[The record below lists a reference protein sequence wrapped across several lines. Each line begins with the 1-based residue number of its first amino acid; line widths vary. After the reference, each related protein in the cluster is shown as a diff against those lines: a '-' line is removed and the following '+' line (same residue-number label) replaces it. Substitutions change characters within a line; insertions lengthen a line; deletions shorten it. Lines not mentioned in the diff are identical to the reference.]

1 MMIPREVVEE
11 VRHRTD
17 IVELI
22 GSYVTLKRAGS
33 NYNGLCPFHS
43 EKTPSFTVFPDSESF
58 YCFGCGAGGDCV
70 TFVMKNDNLDY
81 PSAVEVLA
89 NRAGITLTREKE
101 TRPGGLTRKRVH
113 DMNKDAALFFHKCLM
128 DPIGAEGLKYLT
140 EKRRLSMP
148 LIKHFGLGFAPGS
161 FNILTDYMHKKGYTD
176 QELAQGFLC
185 GISQKNGRAYDYFRN
200 RVIFPIIDTAG
211 NVIAF
216 GGRVMDD
223 SKPKY
228 LNSSD
233 TPAFQKRKNLFAL
246 NFAKNHSADRL
257 ILCEG
262 YMDVISLHAHGFEN
276 AVATLG
282 TAITPEQARLMT
294 KYTNQVVIC
303 YDADEA
309 GQRAAV
315 KAMEVLG
322 QVGMDVRVLHVTDAK
337 DPDEYLNK
345 YGAARFRR
353 LVEGSHTEFSYKS
366 DKIFAKYS
374 MDLAEERIKAAQEL
388 CELIAETPSKVE
400 REIYASI
407 VADKLGISL
416 DSLKNDVERTRN
428 KKLRAL
434 KQKQGKEASLTAKG
448 YGDRVNPDTA
458 KNVQAVAAEE
468 AILGLLMLYPEHR
481 RQVTD
486 GRVVL
491 TEDDFFSGLGKRAFA
506 KIMELEQAEGGF
518 IFTLLGEYFTPDEM
532 GRLQGMVQKRRA
544 LAENGTAVLRAS
556 VQTLHAQKKQSDAKA
571 SGDAVLSIQQLL
583 DAKKKKTE

>member
-11 VRHRTD
+11 VRRRTD

-33 NYNGLCPFHS
+33 NFGGLCPFHS

-58 YCFGCGAGGDCV
+58 YCFGCGAGGDAI
-70 TFVMKNDNLDY
+70 TFVMKNENLDY

-89 NRAGITLTREKE
+89 ARAGIQIVKEQEKS
-101 TRPGGLTRKRVH
+101 TGGLTRKRVH
-113 DMNKDAALFFHKCLM
+113 DMNKDAAKFFHQCLLA
-128 DPIGAEGLKYLT
+128 PIGAEGLKYLT
-140 EKRRLSMP
+140 EKRGLSMA

-161 FNILTDYMHKKGYTD
+161 FNMLTDYMHKKGYTD
-176 QELAQGFLC
+176 AELAQGFLC

-200 RVIFPIIDTAG
+200 RVMFPIIDTAG

-262 YMDVISLHAHGFEN
+262 YMDVISLHAYGFEN

-294 KYTNQVVIC
+294 KYTKQVIIC

-322 QVGMDVRVLHVTDAK
+322 QVGMDVRVLHVNDAK
-337 DPDEYLNK
+337 DPDEYLRK
-345 YGAARFRR
+345 FGDARFRR
-353 LVEGSHTEFSYKS
+353 LIEGSRTEFSYKS
-366 DKIFAKYS
+366 EKIFAKYS
-374 MDLAEERIKAAQEL
+374 MDIPEERIKASEEL
-388 CELIAETPSKVE
+388 CALIAATPSKVE
-400 REIYASI
+400 REIYASM
-407 VADKLGISL
+407 VADKLKISI
-416 DSLKNDVERTRN
+416 DSLKNDIERTRS

-434 KQKQGKEASLTAKG
+434 KQKESKDAGLSAKG

-458 KNVQAVAAEE
+458 RNVQAVAAEE
-468 AILGLLMLYPEHR
+468 AIIGLLMLYPEHR
-481 RQVTD
+481 KMITS
-486 GRVVL
+486 GTIAL
-491 TEDDFFSGLGKRAFA
+491 TEEDFFSALGKRAFA
-506 KIMELEQAEGGF
+506 RIMKMEQEEGGF
-518 IFTLLGEYFTPDEM
+518 SYSLLGEDFTPDEM
-532 GRLQGMVQKRRA
+532 GRLQSMLQKRRA

-556 VQTLHAQKKQSDAKA
+556 VTTLLEQKRKSDARE
-571 SGDAVLSIQQLL
+571 SGDVVQSIQQLL
-583 DAKKKKTE
+583 DAKKKKQ

>member
-1 MMIPREVVEE
+1 MRIPREVVEE

-33 NYNGLCPFHS
+33 NYGGLCPFHS

-58 YCFGCGAGGDCV
+58 YCFGCGAGGDAI
-70 TFVMKNDNLDY
+70 TFVMKNENLDY

-89 NRAGITLTREKE
+89 ARAGIQIVKEQEKN
-101 TRPGGLTRKRVH
+101 TGGLTRKRVH
-113 DMNKDAALFFHKCLM
+113 DMNRDAAKFFHQCLL
-128 DPIGAEGLKYLT
+128 DPIGAEGLRYLT
-140 EKRRLSMP
+140 EKRGLSMA

-161 FNILTDYMHKKGYTD
+161 FNMLTDYMHKRGYTD

-200 RVIFPIIDTAG
+200 RVMFPIIDTAG

-246 NFAKNHSADRL
+246 NFAKNHCTDRL

-262 YMDVISLHAHGFEN
+262 YMDVISLHAYGFEN

-294 KYTNQVVIC
+294 KYTKQVVIC

-309 GQRAAV
+309 GQRAAL
-315 KAMEVLG
+315 KAMDVLG

-337 DPDEYLNK
+337 DPDEFLRK
-345 YGAARFRR
+345 FGDARFRR
-353 LVEGSHTEFSYKS
+353 LVEGSRTEFSYKS
-366 DKIFAKYS
+366 EKIFAKYS
-374 MDLAEERIKAAQEL
+374 MELPEERIKASEEL
-388 CELIAETPSKVE
+388 CALIAQSPSKVE
-400 REIYASI
+400 REIYVSM
-407 VADKLGISL
+407 VADKLGISPE
-416 DSLKNDVERTRN
+416 SMKNDVERAISKRI
-428 KKLRAL
+428 RAM
-434 KQKQGKEASLTAKG
+434 KQKQSKEAGLSAKG

-481 RQVTD
+481 RMITT
-486 GRVVL
+486 GTL
-491 TEDDFFSGLGKRAFA
+491 SLGEEDFFSSLGKRAFA
-506 KIMELEQAEGGF
+506 RIMQMEREEGGF
-518 IFTLLGEYFTPDEM
+518 VYSLMGEDFTPDEM
-532 GRLQGMVQKRRA
+532 GRLQSMLQRRRA

-556 VQTLHAQKKQSDAKA
+556 VQTLIEQKKKSDAKA

-583 DAKKKKTE
+583 DAKKKK

>member
-1 MMIPREVVEE
+1 MSIPREVVEE
-11 VRHRTD
+11 VRRRTD

-33 NYNGLCPFHS
+33 NFGGLCPFHS

-58 YCFGCGAGGDCV
+58 YCFGCGAGGDAI

-89 NRAGITLTREKE
+89 NRAGIRIVHEKE
-101 TRPGGLTRKRVH
+101 KSNPGGLTRARVH
-113 DMNKDAALFFHKCLM
+113 DMNRDAAKFFHKCLL

-140 EKRRLSMP
+140 EKRGLSMA

-161 FNILTDYMHKKGYTD
+161 FNMLTDYMHKKGYTD

-200 RVIFPIIDTAG
+200 RVMFPIIDTAG

-246 NFAKNHSADRL
+246 NYAKNHSSERL

-262 YMDVISLHAHGFEN
+262 YMDVISLHAYGFEN

-294 KYTNQVVIC
+294 KYTKQVVIC

-309 GQRAAV
+309 GQRAAI

-322 QVGMDVRVLHVTDAK
+322 QVGMDVRVLHVNDAK
-337 DPDEYLNK
+337 DPDEYLRK
-345 YGAARFRR
+345 FGDVRFRR
-353 LVEGSHTEFSYKS
+353 LVEGSRTEFSYKS
-366 DKIFAKYS
+366 EKIFAKYS
-374 MDLAEERIKAAQEL
+374 MDIPEERIKASEEL
-388 CELIAETPSKVE
+388 CALIAASPSKVE
-400 REIYASI
+400 REIYAST
-407 VADKLGISL
+407 VADKLRISAE
-416 DSLKNDVERTRN
+416 SLKNDVERTRA
-428 KKLRAL
+428 KKLRAA
-434 KQKQGKEASLTAKG
+434 KQKQGQEASLAAKG
-448 YGDRVNPDTA
+448 YGDRVNPDAA

-468 AILGLLMLYPEHR
+468 TILGLLMLYPEHR
-481 RQVTD
+481 RMITS
-486 GRVVL
+486 GTIVL
-491 TEDDFFSGLGKRAFA
+491 SEEDFFSAFGKRVYAT
-506 KIMELEQAEGGF
+506 MMQLEHAEGGF
-518 IFTLLGEYFTPDEM
+518 DYSLLGEQFSPDEM
-532 GRLQGMVQKRRA
+532 GRLQSMLQRRRA

-556 VQTLHAQKKQSDAKA
+556 VQTLKEQKQKSDARE
-571 SGDAVLSIQQLL
+571 SGDAMASIQQLL
-583 DAKKKKTE
+583 DAKKKKI

>member
-11 VRHRTD
+11 VRRRTD

-101 TRPGGLTRKRVH
+101 NNPGGLTRKRVH
-113 DMNKDAALFFHKCLM
+113 DMNRDAAKFFHQCLLS
-128 DPIGAEGLKYLT
+128 PAGAEGLKYLT
-140 EKRRLSMP
+140 EKRRLSMA

-161 FNILTDYMHKKGYTD
+161 WNMLTDYMLKKGYTEK
-176 QELAQGFLC
+176 ELAQGFLC

-246 NFAKNHSADRL
+246 NFAKNYATDRL

-262 YMDVISLHAHGFEN
+262 YMDVISLHAFGFEN

-294 KYTNQVVIC
+294 KYTKQVVIC

-322 QVGMDVRVLHVTDAK
+322 QVGMDVRVLHVNDAK

-345 YGAARFRR
+345 FGASRFRR

-374 MDLAEERIKAAQEL
+374 MDIPEERIKAAAEL
-388 CELIAETPSKVE
+388 CELIAATPSKVE
-400 REIYASI
+400 REIYASM
-407 VADKLGISL
+407 VADKLKISI
-416 DSLKNDVERTRN
+416 DSLKNDIERTRS
-428 KKLRAL
+428 KKLRAM
-434 KQKQGKEASLTAKG
+434 KQKEGKDATLAAKG

-458 KNVQAVAAEE
+458 RNVQAVAAEE
-468 AILGLLMLYPEHR
+468 AILGLLMMYPEHR
-481 RQVTD
+481 RMITE

-491 TEDDFFSGLGKRAFA
+491 TEEDFFSALGKRAFT
-506 KIMELEQAEGGF
+506 KIMELEEKEGGF
-518 IFTLLGEYFTPDEM
+518 VFTLLGEFFTPDEM

-556 VQTLHAQKKQSDAKA
+556 VETLRAQKQQSDAKET
-571 SGDAVLSIQQLL
+571 GDTVQSIKQLL
-583 DAKKKKTE
+583 DAKKKKNQ

>member
-1 MMIPREVVEE
+1 MSIPREVVEE
-11 VRHRTD
+11 IRHRTD

-22 GSYVTLKRAGS
+22 GSYVTLKRTGS
-33 NYNGLCPFHS
+33 NFGGLCPFHS

-58 YCFGCGAGGDCV
+58 YCFGCGAGGDAI
-70 TFVMKNDNLDY
+70 TFVMKNENLDY

-89 NRAGITLTREKE
+89 ARAGIQIVREQEKNS
-101 TRPGGLTRKRVH
+101 GGLTRKRVH
-113 DMNKDAALFFHKCLM
+113 DMNRDAAKFFHKCLL
-128 DPIGAEGLKYLT
+128 DPIGAEGLRYLT
-140 EKRRLSMP
+140 EKRGLSMA

-161 FNILTDYMHKKGYTD
+161 FNMLTDYMHKRGYTD

-185 GISQKNGRAYDYFRN
+185 GISQKNGHAYDYFRN
-200 RVIFPIIDTAG
+200 RVMFPIIDTAG

-246 NFAKNHSADRL
+246 NFAKNHCTDRL

-262 YMDVISLHAHGFEN
+262 YMDVISLHAYGFEN

-294 KYTNQVVIC
+294 KYTKQVVIC

-309 GQRAAV
+309 GQRAAL

-337 DPDEYLNK
+337 DPDEFLRK
-345 YGAARFRR
+345 FGDARFRR
-353 LVEGSHTEFSYKS
+353 LVEGSRTEFSYKS
-366 DKIFAKYS
+366 EKIFAKYS
-374 MDLAEERIKAAQEL
+374 MDLPEERIKASEEL
-388 CELIAETPSKVE
+388 CALIAQSPSKVE
-400 REIYASI
+400 REIYVSM
-407 VADKLGISL
+407 VADKLGISPE
-416 DSLKNDVERTRN
+416 SMKNDVERAISKRI
-428 KKLRAL
+428 RAM
-434 KQKQGKEASLTAKG
+434 KQKQSKEAGLAAKG
-448 YGDRVNPDTA
+448 YGDRINPDTA

-481 RQVTD
+481 KMITA
-486 GRVVL
+486 GVL
-491 TEDDFFSGLGKRAFA
+491 ALSEDDFFSALGKRAFA
-506 KIMELEQAEGGF
+506 RIMQMEREEGGF
-518 IFTLLGEYFTPDEM
+518 VYSLMGEDFTPDEM
-532 GRLQGMVQKRRA
+532 GRLQSMLQRRRA

-556 VQTLHAQKKQSDAKA
+556 VQTLIEQKKKSEAKA

-583 DAKKKKTE
+583 DAKKKKQ

>member
-11 VRHRTD
+11 VRRRTD

-33 NYNGLCPFHS
+33 NFGGLCPFHS

-58 YCFGCGAGGDCV
+58 YCFGCGAGGDAI
-70 TFVMKNDNLDY
+70 TFVMKNENLDY

-89 NRAGITLTREKE
+89 GRAGIQIVREQEKS
-101 TRPGGLTRKRVH
+101 TGGLTRKRVH
-113 DMNKDAALFFHKCLM
+113 DMNKDAAKFFHQCLLA
-128 DPIGAEGLKYLT
+128 PIGAEGLKYLT
-140 EKRRLSMP
+140 EKRGLSMA

-161 FNILTDYMHKKGYTD
+161 FNMLTDYMHKKGYTD
-176 QELAQGFLC
+176 AELAQGFLC

-200 RVIFPIIDTAG
+200 RVMFPIIDTAG

-262 YMDVISLHAHGFEN
+262 YMDVISLHAYGFEN

-294 KYTNQVVIC
+294 KYTKQVVIC

-322 QVGMDVRVLHVTDAK
+322 QVGMDVRVLHVNDAK
-337 DPDEYLNK
+337 DPDEYLRK
-345 YGAARFRR
+345 FGDARFRR
-353 LVEGSHTEFSYKS
+353 LIEGSRTEFSYKS
-366 DKIFAKYS
+366 EKIFAKYS
-374 MDLAEERIKAAQEL
+374 MDIPEERIKASEEL
-388 CELIAETPSKVE
+388 CALIAATPSKVE
-400 REIYASI
+400 REIYASM
-407 VADKLGISL
+407 VADKLKISI
-416 DSLKNDVERTRN
+416 DSLKNDIERTRS

-434 KQKQGKEASLTAKG
+434 KQKESKDAGLSAKG

-458 KNVQAVAAEE
+458 RNVQAVAAEE
-468 AILGLLMLYPEHR
+468 AIIGLLMLYPEHR
-481 RQVTD
+481 KMITS
-486 GRVVL
+486 GTIAL
-491 TEDDFFSGLGKRAFA
+491 TEEDFFSALGKRAFA
-506 KIMELEQAEGGF
+506 RIMKMEQEEGGF
-518 IFTLLGEYFTPDEM
+518 SYSLLGEDFTPDEM
-532 GRLQGMVQKRRA
+532 GRLQSMLQKRRA

-556 VQTLHAQKKQSDAKA
+556 VTTLLEQKRKSDARE
-571 SGDAVLSIQQLL
+571 SGDVVQSIQQLL
-583 DAKKKKTE
+583 DAKKKKQ

>member
-33 NYNGLCPFHS
+33 NFNGLCPFHS

-58 YCFGCGAGGDCV
+58 YCFGCGAGGDAI
-70 TFVMKNDNLDY
+70 TFVMKNENLDY
-81 PSAVEVLA
+81 PSAIEVLA
-89 NRAGITLTREKE
+89 GRAGIQIVREQEKN
-101 TRPGGLTRKRVH
+101 TGGLTRKRVH
-113 DMNKDAALFFHKCLM
+113 DMNKDAAKFFHQCLLS
-128 DPIGAEGLKYLT
+128 PIGAEGLKYLT
-140 EKRRLSMP
+140 EKRGLSMA

-161 FNILTDYMHKKGYTD
+161 FNMLTDYMHKKGYTD
-176 QELAQGFLC
+176 QELSQGFLC

-200 RVIFPIIDTAG
+200 RVMFPIIDTAG

-246 NFAKNHSADRL
+246 NFAKNHAADRL

-262 YMDVISLHAHGFEN
+262 YMDVISLHAFGFEN

-294 KYTNQVVIC
+294 KYTKQVVIC

-309 GQRAAV
+309 GQRAAI

-322 QVGMDVRVLHVTDAK
+322 QVGMDVRVLHVNDAK
-337 DPDEYLNK
+337 DPDEYLRK
-345 YGAARFRR
+345 FGDARFRR
-353 LVEGSHTEFSYKS
+353 LVEGSRTEFSYKS
-366 DKIFAKYS
+366 EKIFAKYS
-374 MDLAEERIKAAQEL
+374 MDIPEERIKASEEL
-388 CELIAETPSKVE
+388 CALIAATPSKVE
-400 REIYASI
+400 REIYASM
-407 VADKLGISL
+407 VADKLKISI

-428 KKLRAL
+428 KRLRAM
-434 KQKQGKEASLTAKG
+434 KQKEGKEASLAAKG

-481 RQVTD
+481 RMITSGTIQ
-486 GRVVL
+486 L
-491 TEDDFFSGLGKRAFA
+491 SEQDFFSALGKRAFA
-506 KIMELEQAEGGF
+506 CIMKLEHEEGGF
-518 IFTLLGEYFTPDEM
+518 AYALLGEEFTPDEM
-532 GRLQGMVQKRRA
+532 GRLQSMLQKRRA
-544 LAENGTAVLRAS
+544 LTENGTAVLRAS
-556 VQTLHAQKKQSDAKA
+556 VQTLIEQKKKNEAKA

-583 DAKKKKTE
+583 DSKKKKQ

>member
-11 VRHRTD
+11 VRRRTD

-33 NYNGLCPFHS
+33 NFGGLCPFHS

-58 YCFGCGAGGDCV
+58 YCFGCGAGGDAI
-70 TFVMKNDNLDY
+70 TFVMKNENLDY

-89 NRAGITLTREKE
+89 SRAGIQIVKEQEKS
-101 TRPGGLTRKRVH
+101 TGGLTRKRVH
-113 DMNKDAALFFHKCLM
+113 DMNKDAAKFFHQCLLA
-128 DPIGAEGLKYLT
+128 PIGAEGLKYLT
-140 EKRRLSMP
+140 EKRGLSMA

-161 FNILTDYMHKKGYTD
+161 FNMLTDYMHKKGYTD
-176 QELAQGFLC
+176 AELAQGFLC

-200 RVIFPIIDTAG
+200 RVMFPIIDTAG

-262 YMDVISLHAHGFEN
+262 YMDVISLHAYGFEN

-294 KYTNQVVIC
+294 KYTKQVIIC

-322 QVGMDVRVLHVTDAK
+322 QVGMDVRVLHVNDAK
-337 DPDEYLNK
+337 DPDEYLRK
-345 YGAARFRR
+345 FGDARFRR
-353 LVEGSHTEFSYKS
+353 LIEGSRTEFSYKS
-366 DKIFAKYS
+366 EKIFAKYS
-374 MDLAEERIKAAQEL
+374 MDIPEERIKASEEL
-388 CELIAETPSKVE
+388 CALIAATPSKVE
-400 REIYASI
+400 REIYASM
-407 VADKLGISL
+407 VADKLKISI
-416 DSLKNDVERTRN
+416 DSLKNDIERTRS

-434 KQKQGKEASLTAKG
+434 KQKESKDAGLSAKG

-458 KNVQAVAAEE
+458 RNVQAVAAEE
-468 AILGLLMLYPEHR
+468 AIIGLLMLYPEHR
-481 RQVTD
+481 KMITS
-486 GRVVL
+486 GTIAL
-491 TEDDFFSGLGKRAFA
+491 TEEDFFSALGKRAFA
-506 KIMELEQAEGGF
+506 RIMKMEQEEGGF
-518 IFTLLGEYFTPDEM
+518 SYSLLGEDFTPDEM
-532 GRLQGMVQKRRA
+532 GRLQSMLQKRRA

-556 VQTLHAQKKQSDAKA
+556 VTTLLEQKRKSDARE
-571 SGDAVLSIQQLL
+571 SGDVVQSIQQLL
-583 DAKKKKTE
+583 DAKKKKQ

>member
-11 VRHRTD
+11 VRRRTD

-33 NYNGLCPFHS
+33 NFGGLCPFHS

-58 YCFGCGAGGDCV
+58 YCFGCGAGGDAI
-70 TFVMKNDNLDY
+70 TFVMKNENLDY

-89 NRAGITLTREKE
+89 GRAGIQIVKEQEKS
-101 TRPGGLTRKRVH
+101 TGGLTRKRVH
-113 DMNKDAALFFHKCLM
+113 DMNKDAAKFFHQCLLA
-128 DPIGAEGLKYLT
+128 PIGAEGLKYLT
-140 EKRRLSMP
+140 EKRGLSMA

-161 FNILTDYMHKKGYTD
+161 FNMLTDYMHKKGYTD
-176 QELAQGFLC
+176 AELAQGFLC

-200 RVIFPIIDTAG
+200 RVMFPIIDTAG

-262 YMDVISLHAHGFEN
+262 YMDVISLHAYGFEN

-294 KYTNQVVIC
+294 KYTKQVVIC

-322 QVGMDVRVLHVTDAK
+322 QVGMDVRVLHVNDAK
-337 DPDEYLNK
+337 DPDEYLRK
-345 YGAARFRR
+345 FGDARFRR
-353 LVEGSHTEFSYKS
+353 LIEGSRTEFSYKS
-366 DKIFAKYS
+366 EKIFAKYS
-374 MDLAEERIKAAQEL
+374 MDIPEERIKASEEL
-388 CELIAETPSKVE
+388 CALIAATPSKVE
-400 REIYASI
+400 REIYASM
-407 VADKLGISL
+407 VADKLKISI
-416 DSLKNDVERTRN
+416 DSLKNDIERTRS

-434 KQKQGKEASLTAKG
+434 KQKESKDAGLSAKG

-458 KNVQAVAAEE
+458 RNVQAVAAEE
-468 AILGLLMLYPEHR
+468 AIIGLLMLYPEHR
-481 RQVTD
+481 KMITS
-486 GRVVL
+486 GTIAL
-491 TEDDFFSGLGKRAFA
+491 TEEDFFSALGKRAFA
-506 KIMELEQAEGGF
+506 RIMKMEQEEGGF
-518 IFTLLGEYFTPDEM
+518 SYSLLGEDFTPDEM
-532 GRLQGMVQKRRA
+532 GRLQSMLQKRRA

-556 VQTLHAQKKQSDAKA
+556 VTTLLEQKRKSDARE
-571 SGDAVLSIQQLL
+571 SGDVVQSIQQLL
-583 DAKKKKTE
+583 DAKKKKQ

>member
-11 VRHRTD
+11 VRRRTD

-33 NYNGLCPFHS
+33 NFGGLCPFHS

-58 YCFGCGAGGDCV
+58 YCFGCGAGGDAI
-70 TFVMKNDNLDY
+70 TFVMKNENLDY

-89 NRAGITLTREKE
+89 ARAGIQIVKEQEKS
-101 TRPGGLTRKRVH
+101 TGGLTRKRVH
-113 DMNKDAALFFHKCLM
+113 DMNKDAAKFFHQCLLA
-128 DPIGAEGLKYLT
+128 PIGAEGLKYLT
-140 EKRRLSMP
+140 EKRGLSMA

-161 FNILTDYMHKKGYTD
+161 FNMLTDYMHKKGYTD
-176 QELAQGFLC
+176 AELAQGFLC

-200 RVIFPIIDTAG
+200 RVMFPIIDTAG

-246 NFAKNHSADRL
+246 NFAKNHSTDRL

-262 YMDVISLHAHGFEN
+262 YMDVISLHAYGFEN

-294 KYTNQVVIC
+294 KYTKQVIIC

-322 QVGMDVRVLHVTDAK
+322 QVGMDVRVLHVNDAK
-337 DPDEYLNK
+337 DPDEYLRK
-345 YGAARFRR
+345 FGDARFRR
-353 LVEGSHTEFSYKS
+353 LIEGSRTEFSYKS
-366 DKIFAKYS
+366 EKIFAKYS
-374 MDLAEERIKAAQEL
+374 MDIPEERIKASEEL
-388 CELIAETPSKVE
+388 CALIAATPSKVE
-400 REIYASI
+400 REIYASM
-407 VADKLGISL
+407 VADKLKISI
-416 DSLKNDVERTRN
+416 DSLKNDIERTRS

-434 KQKQGKEASLTAKG
+434 KQKESKDAGLSAKG

-458 KNVQAVAAEE
+458 RNVQAVAAEE
-468 AILGLLMLYPEHR
+468 AIIGLLMLYPEHR
-481 RQVTD
+481 KMITS
-486 GRVVL
+486 GTIAL
-491 TEDDFFSGLGKRAFA
+491 TEEDFFSALGKRAFA
-506 KIMELEQAEGGF
+506 RIMKMEQEEGGF
-518 IFTLLGEYFTPDEM
+518 SYSLLGEDFTPDEM
-532 GRLQGMVQKRRA
+532 GRLQSMLQKRRA

-556 VQTLHAQKKQSDAKA
+556 VTTLLEQKRKSDARE
-571 SGDAVLSIQQLL
+571 SGDVVQSIQQLL
-583 DAKKKKTE
+583 DAKKKKQ

>member
-1 MMIPREVVEE
+1 MSIPREVVEE
-11 VRHRTD
+11 IRHRTD

-33 NYNGLCPFHS
+33 NFGGLCPFHS

-58 YCFGCGAGGDCV
+58 YCFGCGAGGDAI
-70 TFVMKNDNLDY
+70 TFVMKNENLDY

-89 NRAGITLTREKE
+89 ARAGIQIVKEQEKN
-101 TRPGGLTRKRVH
+101 TGGLTRKRVH
-113 DMNKDAALFFHKCLM
+113 DMNRDAAKFFHKCLL
-128 DPIGAEGLKYLT
+128 DPIGAEGLRYLT
-140 EKRRLSMP
+140 EKRGLSMA

-161 FNILTDYMHKKGYTD
+161 FNMLTDYMHKRGYTD

-200 RVIFPIIDTAG
+200 RVMFPIIDTAG

-246 NFAKNHSADRL
+246 NFAKNHCADRL

-262 YMDVISLHAHGFEN
+262 YMDVISLHAYGFEN

-294 KYTNQVVIC
+294 KYTKQVVIC

-309 GQRAAV
+309 GQRAAL

-337 DPDEYLNK
+337 DPDEFLRK
-345 YGAARFRR
+345 FGDARFRR
-353 LVEGSHTEFSYKS
+353 LVEGSRTEFSYKS
-366 DKIFAKYS
+366 EKIFAKYS
-374 MDLAEERIKAAQEL
+374 MDLPEERIKASEEL
-388 CELIAETPSKVE
+388 CALIAQSPSKVE
-400 REIYASI
+400 REIYVSM
-407 VADKLGISL
+407 VADKLGISPE
-416 DSLKNDVERTRN
+416 SMKNDVERAISKRI
-428 KKLRAL
+428 RAM
-434 KQKQGKEASLTAKG
+434 KQKQSKEAGLAAKG
-448 YGDRVNPDTA
+448 YGDRINPDTA

-481 RQVTD
+481 KMITA
-486 GRVVL
+486 GVL
-491 TEDDFFSGLGKRAFA
+491 ALSEDDFFSALGKRAFA
-506 KIMELEQAEGGF
+506 RIMQMEREEGGF
-518 IFTLLGEYFTPDEM
+518 VYSLMGEDFTPDEM
-532 GRLQGMVQKRRA
+532 GRLQSMLQRRRA

-556 VQTLHAQKKQSDAKA
+556 VQTLIEQKKKSEAKA

-583 DAKKKKTE
+583 DAKKKKQ

>member
-33 NYNGLCPFHS
+33 NFGGLCPFHS
-43 EKTPSFTVFPDSESF
+43 EKTPSFTVFPDSQSF
-58 YCFGCGAGGDCV
+58 YCFGCGAGGDAI

-81 PSAVEVLA
+81 PSAIEVLA
-89 NRAGITLTREKE
+89 SRAGIRVVREQEKE
-101 TRPGGLTRKRVH
+101 KGGLTRSRVH
-113 DMNKDAALFFHKCLM
+113 DMNREAAKFFHKCLL

-140 EKRRLSMP
+140 EKRGLSMA

-161 FNILTDYMHKKGYTD
+161 FNMLTDYMHKKGFTD

-200 RVIFPIIDTAG
+200 RVMFPIIDTAG

-246 NFAKNHSADRL
+246 NFAKNYSTERL

-262 YMDVISLHAHGFEN
+262 YMDVISLHAYGFEN

-294 KYTNQVVIC
+294 KYTKQVVIC

-309 GQRAAV
+309 GQRAAI

-337 DPDEYLNK
+337 DPDEFLRK
-345 YGAARFRR
+345 FGDARFRR
-353 LVEGSHTEFSYKS
+353 LVEGSRTEFSYKS
-366 DKIFAKYS
+366 EKIFAKYS
-374 MDLAEERIKAAQEL
+374 MDIPEERIKASEEL
-388 CELIAETPSKVE
+388 CALIALSPSKVE
-400 REIYASI
+400 REIYASM
-407 VADKLGISL
+407 VADKLHISAE
-416 DSLKNDVERTRN
+416 SLKNDVERTRS
-428 KKLRAL
+428 KKLRAA
-434 KQKQGKEASLTAKG
+434 KQKEGKDASLAARG

-481 RQVTD
+481 RMITS
-486 GRVVL
+486 GTIVL
-491 TEDDFFSGLGKRAFA
+491 GEDDFFSGLGKRTCARVMQ
-506 KIMELEQAEGGF
+506 MEAEEGGF
-518 IFTLLGEYFTPDEM
+518 DYSLLGEDFSIDEM
-532 GRLQGMVQKRRA
+532 GRLQSMLQRRRA

-556 VQTLHAQKKQSDAKA
+556 VETLKQQKQRSDARE
-571 SGDAVLSIQQLL
+571 SGDAVGSIKQLL
-583 DAKKKKTE
+583 

>member
-11 VRHRTD
+11 VRRRTD

-33 NYNGLCPFHS
+33 NFGGLCPFHS

-58 YCFGCGAGGDCV
+58 YCFGCGAGGDAI
-70 TFVMKNDNLDY
+70 TFVMKNENLDY

-89 NRAGITLTREKE
+89 ARAGIQIVKEQEKS
-101 TRPGGLTRKRVH
+101 TGGLTRKRVH
-113 DMNKDAALFFHKCLM
+113 DMNKDAAKFFHQCLLA
-128 DPIGAEGLKYLT
+128 PIGAEGLKYLT
-140 EKRRLSMP
+140 EKRGLSMA

-161 FNILTDYMHKKGYTD
+161 FNMLTDYMHKKGYTD
-176 QELAQGFLC
+176 AELAQGFLC

-200 RVIFPIIDTAG
+200 RVMFPIIDTAG

-246 NFAKNHSADRL
+246 NFAKNHSTDRL

-262 YMDVISLHAHGFEN
+262 YMDVISLHAYGFEN

-294 KYTNQVVIC
+294 KYTKQVIIC

-322 QVGMDVRVLHVTDAK
+322 QVGMDVRVLHVNDAK
-337 DPDEYLNK
+337 DPDEYLRK
-345 YGAARFRR
+345 FGDARFRR
-353 LVEGSHTEFSYKS
+353 LIEGSRTEFSYKS
-366 DKIFAKYS
+366 EKIFAKYS
-374 MDLAEERIKAAQEL
+374 MDIPEERIKASEEL
-388 CELIAETPSKVE
+388 CALIAATPSKVE
-400 REIYASI
+400 REIYASM
-407 VADKLGISL
+407 VADKLKISI
-416 DSLKNDVERTRN
+416 DSLKNDIERTRS
-428 KKLRAL
+428 KKLRAM
-434 KQKQGKEASLTAKG
+434 KQKESKDAGLSAKG

-458 KNVQAVAAEE
+458 RNVQAVAAEE
-468 AILGLLMLYPEHR
+468 AIIGLLMLYPEHR
-481 RQVTD
+481 RMITS
-486 GRVVL
+486 GTIAL
-491 TEDDFFSGLGKRAFA
+491 TEEDFFSALGKRAFA
-506 KIMELEQAEGGF
+506 RIMKMEQEEGGF
-518 IFTLLGEYFTPDEM
+518 SYSLLGEDFTPDEM
-532 GRLQGMVQKRRA
+532 GRLQSMLQKRRA

-556 VQTLHAQKKQSDAKA
+556 VTTLLEQKRKSDARE
-571 SGDAVLSIQQLL
+571 SGDVVQSIQQLL
-583 DAKKKKTE
+583 DAKKKKQ

>member
-1 MMIPREVVEE
+1 MRIPREVVEE
-11 VRHRTD
+11 IRHRTD

-33 NYNGLCPFHS
+33 NFGGLCPFHS

-58 YCFGCGAGGDCV
+58 YCFGCGAGGDAI
-70 TFVMKNDNLDY
+70 TFVMKNENLDY

-89 NRAGITLTREKE
+89 ARAGIQIVREQEKNS
-101 TRPGGLTRKRVH
+101 GGLTRKRVH
-113 DMNKDAALFFHKCLM
+113 DMNRDAAKFFHKCLL
-128 DPIGAEGLKYLT
+128 DPIGAEGLRYLT
-140 EKRRLSMP
+140 EKRGLSMA

-161 FNILTDYMHKKGYTD
+161 FNMLTDYMHKRGYTD

-200 RVIFPIIDTAG
+200 RVMFPIIDTAG

-246 NFAKNHSADRL
+246 NFAKNHCTDRL

-262 YMDVISLHAHGFEN
+262 YMDVISLHAYGFEN

-294 KYTNQVVIC
+294 KYTKQVVIC

-309 GQRAAV
+309 GQRAAL

-337 DPDEYLNK
+337 DPDEFLRK
-345 YGAARFRR
+345 FGDARFRR
-353 LVEGSHTEFSYKS
+353 LVEGSRTEFSYKS
-366 DKIFAKYS
+366 EKIFAKYS
-374 MDLAEERIKAAQEL
+374 MDLPEERIKASEEL
-388 CELIAETPSKVE
+388 CALIAQSPSKVE
-400 REIYASI
+400 REIYVSM
-407 VADKLGISL
+407 VADKLGISPE
-416 DSLKNDVERTRN
+416 SMKNDVERAISKRI
-428 KKLRAL
+428 RAM
-434 KQKQGKEASLTAKG
+434 KQKQSKEAGLAAKG
-448 YGDRVNPDTA
+448 YGDRINPDTA

-481 RQVTD
+481 KMITA
-486 GRVVL
+486 GVL
-491 TEDDFFSGLGKRAFA
+491 ALSEDDFFSALGKRAFA
-506 KIMELEQAEGGF
+506 RIMQMEREEGGF
-518 IFTLLGEYFTPDEM
+518 VYSLMGEDFTPDEM
-532 GRLQGMVQKRRA
+532 GRLQSMLQRRRA

-556 VQTLHAQKKQSDAKA
+556 VQTLIEQKKKSEAKA

-583 DAKKKKTE
+583 DAKKKKQ

>member
-11 VRHRTD
+11 VRRRTD

-33 NYNGLCPFHS
+33 NFGGLCPFHS

-58 YCFGCGAGGDCV
+58 YCFGCGAGGDAI
-70 TFVMKNDNLDY
+70 TFVMKNENLDY

-89 NRAGITLTREKE
+89 GRAGIQIVREQEKS
-101 TRPGGLTRKRVH
+101 TGGLTRKRVH
-113 DMNKDAALFFHKCLM
+113 DMNKDAAKFFHQCLLA
-128 DPIGAEGLKYLT
+128 PIGAEGLQYLT
-140 EKRRLSMP
+140 EKRGLSMA

-161 FNILTDYMHKKGYTD
+161 FNMLTDYMHKKGYTD
-176 QELAQGFLC
+176 AELAQGFLC

-200 RVIFPIIDTAG
+200 RVMFPIIDTAG

-262 YMDVISLHAHGFEN
+262 YMDVISLHAYGFEN

-294 KYTNQVVIC
+294 KYTKQVVIC

-322 QVGMDVRVLHVTDAK
+322 QVGMDVRVLHVNDAK
-337 DPDEYLNK
+337 DPDEYLRK
-345 YGAARFRR
+345 FGDARFRR
-353 LVEGSHTEFSYKS
+353 LVEGSRTEFSYKS
-366 DKIFAKYS
+366 EKIFAKYS
-374 MDLAEERIKAAQEL
+374 MDIPEERIKASEEL
-388 CELIAETPSKVE
+388 CALIAATPSKVE
-400 REIYASI
+400 REIYASM
-407 VADKLGISL
+407 VADKLKISI
-416 DSLKNDVERTRN
+416 DSLKNDIERTRN

-434 KQKQGKEASLTAKG
+434 KQKESKDAGLAAKG

-458 KNVQAVAAEE
+458 RNVQAVAAEE
-468 AILGLLMLYPEHR
+468 AIIGLLMLYPEHR
-481 RQVTD
+481 RMITS
-486 GRVVL
+486 GAIAL
-491 TEDDFFSGLGKRAFA
+491 SEEDFFSALGKRAFA
-506 KIMELEQAEGGF
+506 SIMKMEQDEGGF
-518 IFTLLGEYFTPDEM
+518 VYSLLGEDFTPDEM
-532 GRLQGMVQKRRA
+532 GRLQSMLQKRRS

-556 VQTLHAQKKQSDAKA
+556 VTTLKEQKRKSDARE
-571 SGDAVLSIQQLL
+571 SGDVVQSIQQLL
-583 DAKKKKTE
+583 EAKKKKQ

>member
-1 MMIPREVVEE
+1 MRIPREVVEE

-33 NYNGLCPFHS
+33 NFGGLCPFHS

-58 YCFGCGAGGDCV
+58 YCFGCGAGGDAI
-70 TFVMKNDNLDY
+70 TFVMKNENLDY

-89 NRAGITLTREKE
+89 ARAGIQIVREQEKNS
-101 TRPGGLTRKRVH
+101 GGLTRKRVH
-113 DMNKDAALFFHKCLM
+113 DMNRDAAKFFHKCLL
-128 DPIGAEGLKYLT
+128 DPIGAEGLRYLT
-140 EKRRLSMP
+140 EKRGLSMA

-161 FNILTDYMHKKGYTD
+161 FNMLTDYMHKRGYTD

-200 RVIFPIIDTAG
+200 RVMFPIIDTAG

-246 NFAKNHSADRL
+246 NFAKNHCTDRL

-262 YMDVISLHAHGFEN
+262 YMDVISLHAYGLEN

-294 KYTNQVVIC
+294 KYTKQVVIC

-309 GQRAAV
+309 GQRAAL

-337 DPDEYLNK
+337 DPDEFLRK
-345 YGAARFRR
+345 FGDARFRR
-353 LVEGSHTEFSYKS
+353 LVEGSRTEFSYKS
-366 DKIFAKYS
+366 EKIFAKYS
-374 MDLAEERIKAAQEL
+374 MDLPEERIKASEEL
-388 CELIAETPSKVE
+388 CALIAQSPSKVE
-400 REIYASI
+400 REIYVSM
-407 VADKLGISL
+407 VADKLGISPE
-416 DSLKNDVERTRN
+416 SMKNDVERAISKRI
-428 KKLRAL
+428 RAM
-434 KQKQGKEASLTAKG
+434 KQKQSKEAGLAAKG
-448 YGDRVNPDTA
+448 YGDRINPDTA

-481 RQVTD
+481 KMITA
-486 GRVVL
+486 GVL
-491 TEDDFFSGLGKRAFA
+491 ALSEDDFFSALGKRAFA
-506 KIMELEQAEGGF
+506 RIMQMEREEGGF
-518 IFTLLGEYFTPDEM
+518 VYSLMGEDFTPDEM
-532 GRLQGMVQKRRA
+532 GRLQSMLQRRRA

-556 VQTLHAQKKQSDAKA
+556 VQTLIEQKKKSEAKA

-583 DAKKKKTE
+583 DAKKKKQ

>member
-1 MMIPREVVEE
+1 MSIPREVVEE
-11 VRHRTD
+11 IRHRTD

-33 NYNGLCPFHS
+33 NFGGLCPFHS

-58 YCFGCGAGGDCV
+58 YCFGCGAGGDAI
-70 TFVMKNDNLDY
+70 TFVMKNENLDY

-89 NRAGITLTREKE
+89 ARAGIQIVREQEKNS
-101 TRPGGLTRKRVH
+101 GGLTRKRVH
-113 DMNKDAALFFHKCLM
+113 DMNRDAAKFFHKCLL
-128 DPIGAEGLKYLT
+128 DPIGAEGLRYLT
-140 EKRRLSMP
+140 EKRGLSMA

-161 FNILTDYMHKKGYTD
+161 FNMLTDYMHKRGYTD

-200 RVIFPIIDTAG
+200 RVMFPIIDTAG

-246 NFAKNHSADRL
+246 NFAKNHCADRL

-262 YMDVISLHAHGFEN
+262 YMDVISLHAYGFEN

-294 KYTNQVVIC
+294 KYTKQVVIC

-309 GQRAAV
+309 GQRAAL

-337 DPDEYLNK
+337 DPDEFLRK
-345 YGAARFRR
+345 FGDARFRR
-353 LVEGSHTEFSYKS
+353 LVEGSRTEFSYKS
-366 DKIFAKYS
+366 EKIFAKYS
-374 MDLAEERIKAAQEL
+374 MDLPEERIKASEEL
-388 CELIAETPSKVE
+388 CALIAQSPSKVE
-400 REIYASI
+400 REIYVSM
-407 VADKLGISL
+407 VADKLGISPE
-416 DSLKNDVERTRN
+416 SMKNDVERDISKRI
-428 KKLRAL
+428 RAM
-434 KQKQGKEASLTAKG
+434 KQKQSKEAGLAAKG
-448 YGDRVNPDTA
+448 YGDRINPDTA

-481 RQVTD
+481 KMITA
-486 GRVVL
+486 GVL
-491 TEDDFFSGLGKRAFA
+491 ALSEDDFFSALGKRAFA
-506 KIMELEQAEGGF
+506 RIMQMEREEGGF
-518 IFTLLGEYFTPDEM
+518 VYSLMGEDFTPDEM
-532 GRLQGMVQKRRA
+532 GRLQSMLQRRRA

-556 VQTLHAQKKQSDAKA
+556 VQTLIEQKKKSEAKA

-583 DAKKKKTE
+583 DAKKKKQ

>member
-1 MMIPREVVEE
+1 MSIPREVVEE
-11 VRHRTD
+11 IRHRTD

-33 NYNGLCPFHS
+33 NFGGLCPFHS

-58 YCFGCGAGGDCV
+58 DCFGCGAGGDAI
-70 TFVMKNDNLDY
+70 TFVMKNENLDY

-89 NRAGITLTREKE
+89 ARAGIQIVKEQEKN
-101 TRPGGLTRKRVH
+101 TGGLTRKRVH
-113 DMNKDAALFFHKCLM
+113 DMNRDAAKFFHKCLL
-128 DPIGAEGLKYLT
+128 DPIGAEGLRYLT
-140 EKRRLSMP
+140 EKRGLSMA

-161 FNILTDYMHKKGYTD
+161 FNMLTDYMHKRGYTD

-200 RVIFPIIDTAG
+200 RVMFPIIDTAG

-246 NFAKNHSADRL
+246 NFAKNHCADRL

-262 YMDVISLHAHGFEN
+262 YMDVISLHAYGFEN

-294 KYTNQVVIC
+294 KYTKQVVIC

-309 GQRAAV
+309 GQRAAL

-337 DPDEYLNK
+337 DPDEFLRK
-345 YGAARFRR
+345 FGDARFRR
-353 LVEGSHTEFSYKS
+353 LVEGSRTEFSYKS
-366 DKIFAKYS
+366 EKIFAKYS
-374 MDLAEERIKAAQEL
+374 MDLPEERIKASEEL
-388 CELIAETPSKVE
+388 CALIAQSPSKVE
-400 REIYASI
+400 REIYVSM
-407 VADKLGISL
+407 VADKLGISPE
-416 DSLKNDVERTRN
+416 SMKNDVERAISKRI
-428 KKLRAL
+428 RAM
-434 KQKQGKEASLTAKG
+434 KQKQSKEAGLAAKG
-448 YGDRVNPDTA
+448 YGDRINPDTA

-481 RQVTD
+481 KMITA
-486 GRVVL
+486 GVL
-491 TEDDFFSGLGKRAFA
+491 ALSEDDFFSALGKRAFA
-506 KIMELEQAEGGF
+506 RIMQMEREEGGF
-518 IFTLLGEYFTPDEM
+518 VYSLMGEDFTPDEM
-532 GRLQGMVQKRRA
+532 GRLQSMLQRRRA

-556 VQTLHAQKKQSDAKA
+556 VQTLIEQKKKSEAKA

-583 DAKKKKTE
+583 DAKKKKQ

>member
-1 MMIPREVVEE
+1 MSIPREVVEE
-11 VRHRTD
+11 IRHRTD

-33 NYNGLCPFHS
+33 NFGGLCPFHS

-58 YCFGCGAGGDCV
+58 YCFGCGAGGDAI
-70 TFVMKNDNLDY
+70 TFVMKNENLDY

-89 NRAGITLTREKE
+89 ARAGIQIVREQEKNS
-101 TRPGGLTRKRVH
+101 GGLTRKRVH
-113 DMNKDAALFFHKCLM
+113 DMNRDAAKFFHKCLL
-128 DPIGAEGLKYLT
+128 DPIGAEGLRYLT
-140 EKRRLSMP
+140 EKRGLSMA

-161 FNILTDYMHKKGYTD
+161 FNMLTDYMHKRGYTD

-200 RVIFPIIDTAG
+200 RVMFPIIDTAG

-246 NFAKNHSADRL
+246 NFAKNHCTDRL

-262 YMDVISLHAHGFEN
+262 YMDVISLHAYGFEN

-294 KYTNQVVIC
+294 KYTKQVVIC

-309 GQRAAV
+309 GQRAAL

-337 DPDEYLNK
+337 DPDEFLRK
-345 YGAARFRR
+345 FGDARFRR
-353 LVEGSHTEFSYKS
+353 LVEGSRTEFSYKS
-366 DKIFAKYS
+366 EKIFAKYS
-374 MDLAEERIKAAQEL
+374 MDLPEERIKASEEL
-388 CELIAETPSKVE
+388 CALIAQSPSKVE
-400 REIYASI
+400 REIYVSM
-407 VADKLGISL
+407 VADKLGISPE
-416 DSLKNDVERTRN
+416 SMKNDVERAISKRI
-428 KKLRAL
+428 RAM
-434 KQKQGKEASLTAKG
+434 KQKQSKEAGLAAKG
-448 YGDRVNPDTA
+448 YGDRINPDTA

-481 RQVTD
+481 KMITA
-486 GRVVL
+486 GVL
-491 TEDDFFSGLGKRAFA
+491 ALSEDDFFSALGKRAFA
-506 KIMELEQAEGGF
+506 RIMQMEREEGGF
-518 IFTLLGEYFTPDEM
+518 VYSLMGEDFTPDEM
-532 GRLQGMVQKRRA
+532 GRLQSMLQRRRA

-556 VQTLHAQKKQSDAKA
+556 VQTLIEQKKKSEAKA

-583 DAKKKKTE
+583 DAKKKKQ

>member
-1 MMIPREVVEE
+1 MSIPREVVEE
-11 VRHRTD
+11 VRRRTD

-33 NYNGLCPFHS
+33 NFGGLCPFHS

-58 YCFGCGAGGDCV
+58 YCFGCGAGGDAI

-81 PSAVEVLA
+81 PAAVEVLA
-89 NRAGITLTREKE
+89 NRAGIRIVHEKE
-101 TRPGGLTRKRVH
+101 KDTGGLTRARVH
-113 DMNKDAALFFHKCLM
+113 DMNRDAAKFFHKCLL
-128 DPIGAEGLKYLT
+128 DPIGVEGLRYLT
-140 EKRRLSMP
+140 EKRGLSMA

-161 FNILTDYMHKKGYTD
+161 FNMLTDYMHKRGYTD

-200 RVIFPIIDTAG
+200 RVMFPIIDTAG

-246 NFAKNHSADRL
+246 NYAKNYSSERL

-262 YMDVISLHAHGFEN
+262 YMDVISLHAYGFEN

-294 KYTNQVVIC
+294 KYTKQVVIC

-309 GQRAAV
+309 GQRAAI

-322 QVGMDVRVLHVTDAK
+322 QVGMDVRVLHVNDAK
-337 DPDEYLNK
+337 DPDEYLRK
-345 YGAARFRR
+345 FGDVRFRR
-353 LVEGSHTEFSYKS
+353 LVEGSRTEFSYKS
-366 DKIFAKYS
+366 EKIFAKYN
-374 MDLAEERIKAAQEL
+374 MDIPEERIKASEEL
-388 CELIAETPSKVE
+388 CALIAASPSKVE
-400 REIYASI
+400 REIYAST
-407 VADKLGISL
+407 VADKLRISV

-428 KKLRAL
+428 KKLRAA
-434 KQKQGKEASLTAKG
+434 KQKEGQQASLAARG
-448 YGDRVNPDTA
+448 YGDRVNPDAA
-458 KNVQAVAAEE
+458 KNMQAVAAEE
-468 AILGLLMLYPEHR
+468 AILGLIMLYPEHR
-481 RQVTD
+481 KMITT
-486 GRVVL
+486 GTVVL
-491 TEDDFFSGLGKRAFA
+491 SENDFFSDFGKRAYTS
-506 KIMELEQAEGGF
+506 IMQMEGLDGGF
-518 IFTLLGEYFTPDEM
+518 NYSLLGESFSPDEM
-532 GRLQGMVQKRRA
+532 GRLQSMLQRRRA

-556 VQTLHAQKKQSDAKA
+556 VQTLKEQKQKSDVRE
-571 SGDAVLSIQQLL
+571 SGNALDSIQQLL
-583 DAKKKKTE
+583 DAKKKKI

>member
-1 MMIPREVVEE
+1 MRIPREVVEE

-33 NYNGLCPFHS
+33 NFGGLCPFHS

-58 YCFGCGAGGDCV
+58 YCFGCGAGGDAI
-70 TFVMKNDNLDY
+70 TFVMKNENLDY

-89 NRAGITLTREKE
+89 ARAGIQIVREQE
-101 TRPGGLTRKRVH
+101 QNTGGLTRKRVH
-113 DMNKDAALFFHKCLM
+113 DMNRDAAKFFHQCLLS
-128 DPIGAEGLKYLT
+128 PVGAEGLKYLT
-140 EKRRLSMP
+140 EKRGLSMA

-161 FNILTDYMHKKGYTD
+161 FNMLTDYMHKKGYTD

-200 RVIFPIIDTAG
+200 RVMFPIIDTAG

-246 NFAKNHSADRL
+246 NFAKNHCADRL

-262 YMDVISLHAHGFEN
+262 YMDVISLHAYGFEN

-294 KYTNQVVIC
+294 KYTKQVVIC

-309 GQRAAV
+309 GQRAAL

-337 DPDEYLNK
+337 DPDEYLRK
-345 YGAARFRR
+345 FGDARFRR
-353 LVEGSHTEFSYKS
+353 LVEGSRTEFSYKS
-366 DKIFAKYS
+366 EKILAKYS
-374 MDLAEERIKAAQEL
+374 MDLPEERIKASEEL
-388 CELIAETPSKVE
+388 CALIAQSSSKVE
-400 REIYASI
+400 REIYASM
-407 VADKLGISL
+407 VADKLGISVE
-416 DSLKNDVERTRN
+416 SLKNDVERAIHKRI
-428 KKLRAL
+428 RAM
-434 KQKQGKEASLTAKG
+434 KQKQSKEAGLAAKG

-468 AILGLLMLYPEHR
+468 AIIGLLMLYPEHR
-481 RQVTD
+481 KMITT
-486 GRVVL
+486 GTL
-491 TEDDFFSGLGKRAFA
+491 ALGEDDFFSALGKRAFA
-506 KIMELEQAEGGF
+506 RIMQMEREEGGF
-518 IFTLLGEYFTPDEM
+518 SYSLMGEDFSPDEM
-532 GRLQGMVQKRRA
+532 GRLQSMLQKRRA

-556 VQTLHAQKKQSDAKA
+556 VQTLIEQKKKSDAKA
-571 SGDAVLSIQQLL
+571 SGDTVLSIQQLL
-583 DAKKKKTE
+583 DAKKKKQS

>member
-11 VRHRTD
+11 VRRRTD

-33 NYNGLCPFHS
+33 NFGGLCPFHS

-58 YCFGCGAGGDCV
+58 YCFGCGAGGDAI
-70 TFVMKNDNLDY
+70 TFVMKNENLDY

-89 NRAGITLTREKE
+89 ARAGIQIVKEQEKS
-101 TRPGGLTRKRVH
+101 TGGLTRKRVH
-113 DMNKDAALFFHKCLM
+113 DMNKDAAKFFHQCLLA
-128 DPIGAEGLKYLT
+128 PIGAEGLKYLT
-140 EKRRLSMP
+140 EKRGLSMA

-161 FNILTDYMHKKGYTD
+161 FNMLTDYMHKKGYTD
-176 QELAQGFLC
+176 AELAQGFLC

-200 RVIFPIIDTAG
+200 RVMFPIIDTAG

-246 NFAKNHSADRL
+246 NFAKNHSTDRL

-262 YMDVISLHAHGFEN
+262 YMDVISLHAYGFEN

-294 KYTNQVVIC
+294 KYTKQVIIC

-322 QVGMDVRVLHVTDAK
+322 QVGMDVRVLHVNDAK
-337 DPDEYLNK
+337 DPDEYLRK
-345 YGAARFRR
+345 FGDARFRR
-353 LVEGSHTEFSYKS
+353 LIEGSRTEFSYKS
-366 DKIFAKYS
+366 EKIFAKYS
-374 MDLAEERIKAAQEL
+374 MDIPEERIKASEEL
-388 CELIAETPSKVE
+388 CALIAATPSKVE
-400 REIYASI
+400 REIYASM
-407 VADKLGISL
+407 VADKLKISI
-416 DSLKNDVERTRN
+416 DSLKNDIERTRS

-434 KQKQGKEASLTAKG
+434 KQKESKDAGLSAKG

-458 KNVQAVAAEE
+458 RNVQAVAAEE
-468 AILGLLMLYPEHR
+468 AIIGLLMLYPEHR
-481 RQVTD
+481 RMITS
-486 GRVVL
+486 GTIAL
-491 TEDDFFSGLGKRAFA
+491 TEEDFFSALGKRAFA
-506 KIMELEQAEGGF
+506 RIMKMEQEEGGF
-518 IFTLLGEYFTPDEM
+518 SYSLLGEDFTPDEM
-532 GRLQGMVQKRRA
+532 GRLQSMLQKRRA

-556 VQTLHAQKKQSDAKA
+556 VTTLLEQKRKSDARE
-571 SGDAVLSIQQLL
+571 SGDVVQSIQQLL
-583 DAKKKKTE
+583 DAKKKKQ

>member
-33 NYNGLCPFHS
+33 NFGGLCPFHS
-43 EKTPSFTVFPDSESF
+43 EKTPSFTVFPDSQSF
-58 YCFGCGAGGDCV
+58 YCFGCGAGGDAI

-81 PSAVEVLA
+81 PSAIEVLA
-89 NRAGITLTREKE
+89 SRAGIRVVREQEKE
-101 TRPGGLTRKRVH
+101 KGGLTRSRVH
-113 DMNKDAALFFHKCLM
+113 DMNREAAKFFHKCLL

-140 EKRRLSMP
+140 EKRGLSMA

-161 FNILTDYMHKKGYTD
+161 FNMLTDYMHKKGFTD

-200 RVIFPIIDTAG
+200 RVMFPIIDTAG

-246 NFAKNHSADRL
+246 NFAKNYSTERL

-262 YMDVISLHAHGFEN
+262 YMDVISLHAYGFEN

-294 KYTNQVVIC
+294 KYTKQVVIC

-309 GQRAAV
+309 GQRAAI

-337 DPDEYLNK
+337 DPDEFLRK
-345 YGAARFRR
+345 FGDARFRR
-353 LVEGSHTEFSYKS
+353 LVEGSRTEFSYKS
-366 DKIFAKYS
+366 EKIFAKYS
-374 MDLAEERIKAAQEL
+374 MDIPEERIKASEEL
-388 CELIAETPSKVE
+388 CALIALSPSKVE
-400 REIYASI
+400 REIYASM
-407 VADKLGISL
+407 VADKLHISAE
-416 DSLKNDVERTRN
+416 SLKNDVERTRS
-428 KKLRAL
+428 KKLRAA
-434 KQKQGKEASLTAKG
+434 KQKEGKDASLAARG

-481 RQVTD
+481 RMITS
-486 GRVVL
+486 GTIVL
-491 TEDDFFSGLGKRAFA
+491 GEDDFFSGLGKRTFA
-506 KIMELEQAEGGF
+506 RIMQMEAEEGGF
-518 IFTLLGEYFTPDEM
+518 DYSLLGEDFSIDEM
-532 GRLQGMVQKRRA
+532 GRLQSMLQRRRA

-556 VQTLHAQKKQSDAKA
+556 VETLKQQKQRSDARE
-571 SGDAVLSIQQLL
+571 SGDAVGSIKQLL
-583 DAKKKKTE
+583 DAKKKKI

>member
-33 NYNGLCPFHS
+33 NFNGLCPFHS

-58 YCFGCGAGGDCV
+58 YCFGCGAGGDAI
-70 TFVMKNDNLDY
+70 TFVMKNENLDY
-81 PSAVEVLA
+81 PSAIEVLA
-89 NRAGITLTREKE
+89 GRAGIQIVREQEKHA
-101 TRPGGLTRKRVH
+101 GGLTRKRVH
-113 DMNKDAALFFHKCLM
+113 DMNKDAAKFFHQCLLS
-128 DPIGAEGLKYLT
+128 PIGAEGLKYLT
-140 EKRRLSMP
+140 EKRGLSMA

-161 FNILTDYMHKKGYTD
+161 FNMLTDYMHKKGYTD
-176 QELAQGFLC
+176 QELSQGFLC

-200 RVIFPIIDTAG
+200 RVMFPIIDTAG

-246 NFAKNHSADRL
+246 NFAKNHAADRL

-262 YMDVISLHAHGFEN
+262 YMDVISLHAFGFEN

-294 KYTNQVVIC
+294 KYTKQVVIC

-309 GQRAAV
+309 GQRAAI

-322 QVGMDVRVLHVTDAK
+322 QVGMDVRVLHVNDAK
-337 DPDEYLNK
+337 DPDEFLRK
-345 YGAARFRR
+345 FGDARFRR
-353 LVEGSHTEFSYKS
+353 LVEGSRTEFSYKS
-366 DKIFAKYS
+366 EKIFAKYS
-374 MDLAEERIKAAQEL
+374 MDIPEERIKASEEL
-388 CELIAETPSKVE
+388 CALIAATPSKVE
-400 REIYASI
+400 REIYASM
-407 VADKLGISL
+407 VADKLKISI

-428 KKLRAL
+428 RRLRAMR
-434 KQKQGKEASLTAKG
+434 QKESKDASLAAKG

-481 RQVTD
+481 RMITS
-486 GRVVL
+486 GTIPL
-491 TEDDFFSGLGKRAFA
+491 TEQDFFSALGKRAFA
-506 KIMELEQAEGGF
+506 CIMKLEHEEGGF
-518 IFTLLGEYFTPDEM
+518 AYALLGEEFNPDEM
-532 GRLQGMVQKRRA
+532 GRLQSMLQKRRA
-544 LAENGTAVLRAS
+544 LTENGTAVLRAS
-556 VQTLHAQKKQSDAKA
+556 VQTLIDQKKKNDAKA
-571 SGDAVLSIQQLL
+571 SGDAVLTIQQLL
-583 DAKKKKTE
+583 DSKKKK

>member
-1 MMIPREVVEE
+1 MRIPREVVEE

-33 NYNGLCPFHS
+33 NFGGLCPFHS

-58 YCFGCGAGGDCV
+58 YCFGCGAGGDAI
-70 TFVMKNDNLDY
+70 TFVMKNENLDY

-89 NRAGITLTREKE
+89 ARAGIRIVREQEKE
-101 TRPGGLTRKRVH
+101 NTSGLTRSRVH
-113 DMNKDAALFFHKCLM
+113 DMNREAAKFFHKCLL

-140 EKRRLSMP
+140 EKRGLSMA

-161 FNILTDYMHKKGYTD
+161 FNMLTDYMHKKGFTD

-200 RVIFPIIDTAG
+200 RVMFPIIDTAG

-246 NFAKNHSADRL
+246 NFAKNYSSDRL

-262 YMDVISLHAHGFEN
+262 YMDVISLHAYGFEN

-294 KYTNQVVIC
+294 KYTKQVVIC

-337 DPDEYLNK
+337 DPDEYLRK
-345 YGAARFRR
+345 FGDSRFRR
-353 LVEGSHTEFSYKS
+353 LVEGSRTEFSYKS
-366 DKIFAKYS
+366 EKIFAKYS
-374 MDLAEERIKAAQEL
+374 MDIPEERIKASEEL
-388 CELIAETPSKVE
+388 CALIALSPSKVE
-400 REIYASI
+400 REIYAST
-407 VADKLGISL
+407 VADKLRISV
-416 DSLKNDVERTRN
+416 DSLKNDVERVRN
-428 KKLRAL
+428 KKLRAA
-434 KQKQGKEASLTAKG
+434 KQKQGQEASLAARG

-481 RQVTD
+481 RQITS
-486 GRVVL
+486 GSIAL
-491 TEDDFFSGLGKRAFA
+491 CEQDFFSGLGKRAFA
-506 KIMELEQAEGGF
+506 RVMQMETEEGGF
-518 IFTLLGEYFTPDEM
+518 NYSLLGEDFAPDEM
-532 GRLQGMVQKRRA
+532 GRLQSMLQRRRA
-544 LAENGTAVLRAS
+544 LSENGTAVLRAS
-556 VQTLHAQKKQSDAKA
+556 VETLKEQKQKSDSRE
-571 SGDAVLSIQQLL
+571 SGDAMESIKHLL
-583 DAKKKKTE
+583 DAKKKK

>member
-11 VRHRTD
+11 VRRRTD

-101 TRPGGLTRKRVH
+101 NNPGGLTRKRVH
-113 DMNKDAALFFHKCLM
+113 DMNRDAANFFHQCLLS
-128 DPIGAEGLKYLT
+128 PAGAEGLKYLT
-140 EKRRLSMP
+140 EKRRLSMA

-161 FNILTDYMHKKGYTD
+161 WNMLTDYMLKKGYTEK
-176 QELAQGFLC
+176 ELAQGFLC

-246 NFAKNHSADRL
+246 NFAKNYATDRL

-262 YMDVISLHAHGFEN
+262 YMDVISLHAFGFEN
-276 AVATLG
+276 AVAT
-282 TAITPEQARLMT
+282 TPTRQASEPPSRPWR
-294 KYTNQVVIC
+294 C
-303 YDADEA
+303 W
-309 GQRAAV
+309 G
-315 KAMEVLG
+315 
-322 QVGMDVRVLHVTDAK
+322 
-337 DPDEYLNK
+337 
-345 YGAARFRR
+345 R
-353 LVEGSHTEFSYKS
+353 LVWTCACCTSTMPRTPTSISINSEPPASADWWRE
-366 DKIFAKYS
+366 A
-374 MDLAEERIKAAQEL
+374 
-388 CELIAETPSKVE
+388 TPSS
-400 REIYASI
+400 RISRIRSLQNTAWISPRSALRLPQSSAS
-407 VADKLGISL
+407 
-416 DSLKNDVERTRN
+416 
-428 KKLRAL
+428 
-434 KQKQGKEASLTAKG
+434 
-448 YGDRVNPDTA
+448 
-458 KNVQAVAAEE
+458 
-468 AILGLLMLYPEHR
+468 
-481 RQVTD
+481 
-486 GRVVL
+486 
-491 TEDDFFSGLGKRAFA
+491 
-506 KIMELEQAEGGF
+506 
-518 IFTLLGEYFTPDEM
+518 
-532 GRLQGMVQKRRA
+532 
-544 LAENGTAVLRAS
+544 
-556 VQTLHAQKKQSDAKA
+556 
-571 SGDAVLSIQQLL
+571 
-583 DAKKKKTE
+583 

>member
-1 MMIPREVVEE
+1 MRIPREVVEE
-11 VRHRTD
+11 VRRRTD

-33 NYNGLCPFHS
+33 NFNGLCPFHS
-43 EKTPSFTVFPDSESF
+43 EKTPSFTVFADSESF
-58 YCFGCGAGGDCV
+58 YCFGCGAGGDAI
-70 TFVMKNDNLDY
+70 TFVMKNENLDY

-89 NRAGITLTREKE
+89 ARAGIRIVHEKEKE
-101 TRPGGLTRKRVH
+101 TGGLTRSRVH
-113 DMNKDAALFFHKCLM
+113 DMNRDAAKFFHKCLL
-128 DPIGAEGLKYLT
+128 DPIGAEGLRYLT
-140 EKRRLSMP
+140 EKRGLSMA

-161 FNILTDYMHKKGYTD
+161 FNMLTDYMHKKGYTD

-200 RVIFPIIDTAG
+200 RVMFPIIDTAG

-246 NFAKNHSADRL
+246 NFAKNYSSERL

-262 YMDVISLHAHGFEN
+262 YMDVISLHAFGFEN

-294 KYTNQVVIC
+294 KYTKQVVIC

-337 DPDEYLNK
+337 DPDEYLRK
-345 YGAARFRR
+345 FGDARFRR
-353 LVEGSHTEFSYKS
+353 LVEGSRTEFSYKS
-366 DKIFAKYS
+366 EKIFAKYS
-374 MDLAEERIKAAQEL
+374 MDIPEERIKASEEL
-388 CELIAETPSKVE
+388 CALIALSPSKVE
-400 REIYASI
+400 REIYVSM
-407 VADKLGISL
+407 VADKLRISTE
-416 DSLKNDVERTRN
+416 SLKNDVERKRTQ
-428 KKLRAL
+428 KLKAA
-434 KQKQGKEASLTAKG
+434 KQKQGQQASLAARG

-481 RQVTD
+481 RLITSGAVT
-486 GRVVL
+486 L
-491 TEDDFFSGLGKRAFA
+491 SEDDFFSGLGKRAYTR
-506 KIMELEQAEGGF
+506 IMQMETEEGGF
-518 IFTLLGEYFTPDEM
+518 NYSFLGQDFSPDEM
-532 GRLQGMVQKRRA
+532 GRLQSMLQRRRA

-556 VQTLHAQKKQSDAKA
+556 VDTLRQQKQKSDTQA
-571 SGDAVLSIQQLL
+571 SGDAMESIKQLL
-583 DAKKKKTE
+583 DAKKKKN

>member
-1 MMIPREVVEE
+1 MRIPREVVEE

-33 NYNGLCPFHS
+33 NFGGLCPFHS

-58 YCFGCGAGGDCV
+58 YCFGCGAGGDAI
-70 TFVMKNDNLDY
+70 TFVMKNENLDY

-89 NRAGITLTREKE
+89 ARAGIQIVKEQEKN
-101 TRPGGLTRKRVH
+101 TGGLTRKRVH
-113 DMNKDAALFFHKCLM
+113 DMNRDAAKFFHQCLL
-128 DPIGAEGLKYLT
+128 DPIGAEGLRYLT
-140 EKRRLSMP
+140 EKRGLSMA

-161 FNILTDYMHKKGYTD
+161 FNMLTDYMHKRGYTD

-200 RVIFPIIDTAG
+200 RVMFPIIDTAG

-246 NFAKNHSADRL
+246 NFAKNHCTDRL

-262 YMDVISLHAHGFEN
+262 YMDVISLHAYGFEN

-294 KYTNQVVIC
+294 KYTKQVVIC

-309 GQRAAV
+309 GQRAAL
-315 KAMEVLG
+315 KAMDVLG

-337 DPDEYLNK
+337 DPDEFLRK
-345 YGAARFRR
+345 FGDARFRR
-353 LVEGSHTEFSYKS
+353 LVEGSRTEFSYKS
-366 DKIFAKYS
+366 EKIFAKYS
-374 MDLAEERIKAAQEL
+374 MELPEERIKASEEL
-388 CELIAETPSKVE
+388 CTLIAQSPSKVE
-400 REIYASI
+400 REIYVSM
-407 VADKLGISL
+407 VADKLGISPE
-416 DSLKNDVERTRN
+416 SMKNDVERAISKRI
-428 KKLRAL
+428 RAM
-434 KQKQGKEASLTAKG
+434 KQKQSKEAGLSAKG

-481 RQVTD
+481 RMITT
-486 GRVVL
+486 GTL
-491 TEDDFFSGLGKRAFA
+491 SLGEEDFFSSLGKRAFA
-506 KIMELEQAEGGF
+506 RIMQMEREEGGF
-518 IFTLLGEYFTPDEM
+518 VYSLMGEDFTPDEM
-532 GRLQGMVQKRRA
+532 GRLQSMLQRRRA

-556 VQTLHAQKKQSDAKA
+556 VQTLIEQKKKSDAKA

-583 DAKKKKTE
+583 DAKKKK

>member
-1 MMIPREVVEE
+1 MRIPREVVEE
-11 VRHRTD
+11 VRQRTD

-33 NYNGLCPFHS
+33 NFNGLCPFHS
-43 EKTPSFTVFPDSESF
+43 EKTPSFTVFADSESF
-58 YCFGCGAGGDCV
+58 YCFGCGAGGDAI
-70 TFVMKNDNLDY
+70 TFVMKNENLDY

-89 NRAGITLTREKE
+89 ARAGIRIVHEKEKE
-101 TRPGGLTRKRVH
+101 TGGLTRSRVH
-113 DMNKDAALFFHKCLM
+113 DMNRDAAKFFHKCLL
-128 DPIGAEGLKYLT
+128 DPIGAEGLRYLT
-140 EKRRLSMP
+140 EKRGLSMA

-161 FNILTDYMHKKGYTD
+161 FNMLTDYMHKKGYTD

-200 RVIFPIIDTAG
+200 RVMFPIIDTAG

-246 NFAKNHSADRL
+246 NFAKNYSSERL

-262 YMDVISLHAHGFEN
+262 YMDVISLHAFGFEN

-294 KYTNQVVIC
+294 KYTKQVVIC

-337 DPDEYLNK
+337 DPDEYLRK
-345 YGAARFRR
+345 FGDARFRR
-353 LVEGSHTEFSYKS
+353 LVEGSRTEFSYKS
-366 DKIFAKYS
+366 EKIFAKYS
-374 MDLAEERIKAAQEL
+374 MDIPEERIKASEEL
-388 CELIAETPSKVE
+388 CALIALSPSKVE
-400 REIYASI
+400 REIYVSM
-407 VADKLGISL
+407 VADKLRISTE
-416 DSLKNDVERTRN
+416 SLKNDVERKRTQN
-428 KKLRAL
+428 LKAA
-434 KQKQGKEASLTAKG
+434 KQKQGQQASLAARG

-481 RQVTD
+481 RLITSGAVT
-486 GRVVL
+486 L
-491 TEDDFFSGLGKRAFA
+491 SEDDFFSGLGKRAYTR
-506 KIMELEQAEGGF
+506 IMQMETEEGGF
-518 IFTLLGEYFTPDEM
+518 NYSLLGQDFSPDEM
-532 GRLQGMVQKRRA
+532 GRLQSMLQRRRA

-556 VQTLHAQKKQSDAKA
+556 VDTLRQQKQKSDTQA
-571 SGDAVLSIQQLL
+571 SGDAMESIKQLL
-583 DAKKKKTE
+583 DAKKKKN

>member
-1 MMIPREVVEE
+1 MRIPREVVEE
-11 VRHRTD
+11 VLHRTD

-33 NYNGLCPFHS
+33 NFGGLCPFHS

-58 YCFGCGAGGDCV
+58 YCFGCGAGGDAI
-70 TFVMKNDNLDY
+70 TFVMKNENLDY

-89 NRAGITLTREKE
+89 SRAGIRIERTQEKDNS
-101 TRPGGLTRKRVH
+101 GGLTRARVH
-113 DMNKDAALFFHKCLM
+113 DMNREAAKFFHKCLL
-128 DPIGAEGLKYLT
+128 DPIGAEGLRYLT
-140 EKRRLSMP
+140 EKRGLSMA

-161 FNILTDYMHKKGYTD
+161 FNMLTDYMHKKGFTD
-176 QELAQGFLC
+176 QELSQGFLC

-200 RVIFPIIDTAG
+200 RVMFPIIDTAG

-246 NFAKNHSADRL
+246 NFAKNYSAERL

-262 YMDVISLHAHGFEN
+262 YMDVISLHAYGFEN

-294 KYTNQVVIC
+294 KYTKQVVIC

-315 KAMEVLG
+315 KAMDVLG
-322 QVGMDVRVLHVTDAK
+322 QVGMDVRVLHVNDAK
-337 DPDEYLNK
+337 DPDEFLRK
-345 YGAARFRR
+345 FGQARFRH
-353 LVEGSHTEFSYKS
+353 LVEGSRTEFSYKS
-366 DKIFAKYS
+366 EKIFAKYS
-374 MDLAEERIKAAQEL
+374 MDIPEERIKAAEEI
-388 CELIAETPSKVE
+388 CALIALSPSKVE
-400 REIYASI
+400 REIYAST
-407 VADKLGISL
+407 VAEKLRISI
-416 DSLKNDVERTRN
+416 DSLKNDVERMRA
-428 KKLRAL
+428 KKIRTA
-434 KQKQGKEASLTAKG
+434 KQKQSQEASLAARG

-468 AILGLLMLYPEHR
+468 AILGLLMMYPEHR
-481 RQVTD
+481 RQITQ
-486 GRVVL
+486 GNIAL
-491 TEDDFFSGLGKRAFA
+491 SEEDFFSELGKRVFA
-506 KIMELEQAEGGF
+506 RMMQMEAEGGF
-518 IFTLLGEYFTPDEM
+518 DYALLGQDFSPDEM
-532 GRLQGMVQKRRA
+532 GRMQSMIQRRRA
-544 LAENGTAVLRAS
+544 LAENGKDVLRAS
-556 VQTLHAQKKQSDAKA
+556 VETLKQQKQQSDAKA
-571 SGDAVLSIQQLL
+571 SGDAVQSIMQLL
-583 DAKKKKTE
+583 DAKKKKK